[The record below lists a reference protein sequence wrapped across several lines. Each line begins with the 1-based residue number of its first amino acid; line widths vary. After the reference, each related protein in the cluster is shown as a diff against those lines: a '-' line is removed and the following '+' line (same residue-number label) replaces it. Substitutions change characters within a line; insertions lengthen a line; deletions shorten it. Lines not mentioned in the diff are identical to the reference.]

1 MDAAG
6 RVDRLQ
12 SCGHRAQRARAPRLT
27 QPEESQH
34 CGKFL
39 RARDLQVVETS
50 DGIDALV
57 KALASKFDAIVADA
71 GLPGITGAEL
81 CRVIRQDPWTRDI
94 PFILTTKDK
103 PTASALLAV
112 DVVVE
117 SPIDALSLFASIREV
132 VEARQLKTMPILAA
146 FPASHRH
153 RRGPTMNPPLV
164 PPRLICPRCD
174 RPLSYLHSQLG
185 GINERS
191 AEQWDYFECTN
202 ACGTFQ
208 YRHRTR
214 RLRPTSVRPDQTP
227 RMSRPSE

>member
-1 MDAAG
+1 VDQPAPSDSSRPGTGLSA
-6 RVDRLQ
+6 RVLL
-12 SCGHRAQRARAPRLT
+12 ALT
-27 QPEESQH
+27 EPDESQH

-57 KALASKFDAIVADA
+57 KALSNKFDAIVADA
-71 GLPGITGAEL
+71 GLPGITGPEL

-94 PFILTTKDK
+94 PFILTTKDR

-117 SPIDALSLFASIREV
+117 SPIDALGLFASIREV
-132 VEARQLKTMPILAA
+132 VEARQLKTMPIRERS
-146 FPASHRH
+146 FPASPRH

-164 PPRLICPRCD
+164 PPQLICPRCD
-174 RPLSYLHSQLG
+174 RPLSYLQSQLG

-191 AEQWDYFECTN
+191 AEQWDYFECSN

-214 RLRPTSVRPDQTP
+214 HLRPTSVRPDQAP
-227 RMSRPSE
+227 RMSGWSE